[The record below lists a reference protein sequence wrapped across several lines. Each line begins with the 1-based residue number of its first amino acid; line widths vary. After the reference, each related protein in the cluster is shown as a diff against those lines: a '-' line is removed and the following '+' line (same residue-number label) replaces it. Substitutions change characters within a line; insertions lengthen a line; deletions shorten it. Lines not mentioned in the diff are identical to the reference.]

1 MIDIKTN
8 KFLILIELSLFIFR
22 NKNII
27 TMRKLTFTFLLTTL
41 LLFQSLAQVRVT
53 INVQAHSVKENEK
66 VFISG
71 NSSQLGEWNPGL
83 IMLDKIDSLSW
94 TKTFTFKKGEFI
106 EFKFTKGDW
115 SKEALNDNKTV
126 PGNHNLNVTSDTT
139 LKFIIKYWKD
149 EFKINIPDSITGKY
163 VHLKNF
169 ESKHVQSRD
178 VIIWLPPDYDS
189 SDSKR
194 FPVLYMH
201 DGQNIFNPATSSLG
215 YDWRIDEIADSLI
228 SLEEIPSLIVVGIY
242 NSGRRFYEYSNTDEG
257 EKYMKFIVSELKPFI
272 DSNYKTLTDRNNTFV
287 GGSSMGGLISFM
299 LGWEYPEVFSRMICV
314 SPAFK
319 IRNVDYVSV
328 VKKYEGKKKPLKI
341 YIDNG
346 GIGLEAELQS
356 GIDEMLKVL
365 QEKSYKLNE
374 DIFWFKDDKA
384 EHNEIAWSKRVP
396 TFIKFLFDKI

>member
-1 MIDIKTN
+1 M
-8 KFLILIELSLFIFR
+8 L
-22 NKNII
+22 
-27 TMRKLTFTFLLTTL
+27 KLTYTFLLSTL
-41 LLFQSLAQVRVT
+41 LSFHGLAQVRVT
-53 INVQAHSVKENEK
+53 INVQAFAVNKNEK

-71 NSSQLGEWNPGL
+71 NSSQLGEWNPGAV
-83 IMLDKIDSLSW
+83 MLNKIDSLSW
-94 TKTFTFKKGEFI
+94 TKTFTFNKGEFI

-126 PGNHNLNVTSDTT
+126 PANHHLNVTSDTT
-139 LKFIIKYWKD
+139 LNFVIRYWKD
-149 EFKINIPDSITGKY
+149 EFKVNIPDSITGKHFY
-163 VHLKNF
+163 IKNF
-169 ESKHVQSRD
+169 ESKYVQSRD

-215 YDWRIDEIADSLI
+215 YDWRIDEITDSLI
-228 SLEEIPSLIVVGIY
+228 FIREIPSLIIIGIY

-257 EKYMKFIVSELKPFI
+257 GNYMKFIVTELKPFI
-272 DSNYKTLTDRNNTFV
+272 DSNYKTLSDRNNTFV

-319 IRNVDYVSV
+319 IRNVDYLSV
-328 VKKYEGKKKPLKI
+328 VKNYEGNKKPLKI

-346 GIGLEAELQS
+346 GIGLESELQP
-356 GIDEMLKVL
+356 GIYEMLEVL
-365 QEKSYKLNE
+365 QEKNYRLNE
-374 DIFWFKDDKA
+374 DIFWFKDENA
-384 EHNEIAWSKRVP
+384 EHNEIAWSKRAP